1 MIARQSYRKLLEIFQ
16 LQEHFQT
23 RICEYWKLKRNLKPI
38 LHRPPPHTD
47 DLYFGKFTKEEYE
60 DAKKIIQEQISKL
73 EGQIKGDYNVREN
86 LGKFSQFPE
95 PASQDSKPVKVEN
108 LSDFFRQT
116 IKLTGPIPLST
127 YMRQCLTHPEFGI
140 IQPETH

>member
-1 MIARQSYRKLLEIFQ
+1 M
-16 LQEHFQT
+16 
-23 RICEYWKLKRNLKPI
+23 
-38 LHRPPPHTD
+38 
-47 DLYFGKFTKEEYE
+47 YFGKFTKEEYE

-127 YMRQCLTHPEFGI
+127 YMRQCLTHPEFGYYTTRDPLNLRTGDFI
-140 IQPETH
+140 TSPEISLCLER